1 MRTDMRCRDGE
12 SARIIG
18 SGPRARRC
26 PCYHRRAVEKPPS
39 PEPAKPPRDPAARL
53 RGLYA
58 LTPSPVPD
66 DLPAAV
72 AAALDGG
79 ARLLQYRDKHA
90 GPAERRARAEA
101 LLRLCRRR
109 GAPLLINDDLEL
121 ALAIGADGV
130 HLGAADAPVA
140 EARAR
145 LPDGLVG
152 ASCYDD
158 LERARAAARAG
169 ASYVAF
175 GSFHPS
181 PTKPGAARAD
191 PGLLA
196 QARRELS
203 VPVCAIGGIH
213 AGNAPPLLA
222 AGAELL
228 AVCDGVFGRPDIA
241 AAAAQLARLCARHD

>member
-1 MRTDMRCRDGE
+1 M
-12 SARIIG
+12 
-18 SGPRARRC
+18 
-26 PCYHRRAVEKPPS
+26 EKPPL
-39 PEPAKPPRDPAARL
+39 PEPAKPPRNPAARL

-58 LTPSPVPD
+58 LTPSPPPD

-79 ARLLQYRDKHA
+79 ARLVQYRDKQA
-90 GPAERRARAEA
+90 APAERRARAEI

-109 GAPLLINDDLEL
+109 GAPLIINDDLEL
-121 ALAIGADGV
+121 AVAVGADGV

-158 LERARAAARAG
+158 PERARAAARAG

-175 GSFHPS
+175 GSFHS
-181 PTKPGAARAD
+181 SSTRPGAVRAG
-191 PGLLA
+191 PELLA

-203 VPVCAIGGIH
+203 VPVCAVGGIR

-228 AVCDGVFGRPDIA
+228 AVCGGVFDRPDIA

>member
-1 MRTDMRCRDGE
+1 MSRSPASRTRPN
-12 SARIIG
+12 
-18 SGPRARRC
+18 GP
-26 PCYHRRAVEKPPS
+26 
-39 PEPAKPPRDPAARL
+39 RL

-58 LTPSPVPD
+58 LTPSPAPD

-79 ARLLQYRDKHA
+79 ARLIQYRDKHA
-90 GPAERRARAEA
+90 SPAARRARAEV

-121 ALAIGADGV
+121 AVALGADGV

-145 LPDGLVG
+145 LPAGLVG

-158 LERARAAARAG
+158 PERARAAARAG

-181 PTKPGAARAD
+181 STQPGAVRAE
-191 PGLLA
+191 PGLLTR
-196 QARRELS
+196 ARAELA
-203 VPVCAIGGIH
+203 VPVCAVGGIH
-213 AGNAPPLLA
+213 AGNAPALLA

-241 AAAAQLARLCARHD
+241 AAAGRLAALCARHD

>member
-1 MRTDMRCRDGE
+1 MAYAVDALPR
-12 SARIIG
+12 G
-18 SGPRARRC
+18 SGSCVKSGMSRS
-26 PCYHRRAVEKPPS
+26 HSLNVPP
-39 PEPAKPPRDPAARL
+39 ARL

-58 LTPSPVPD
+58 LTPSPAPD
-66 DLPAAV
+66 GLPAAV

-79 ARLLQYRDKHA
+79 ARLIQYRDKDA
-90 GPAERRARAEA
+90 APAERRARAEA
-101 LLRLCRRR
+101 LLRLCRRY

-121 ALAIGADGV
+121 AAAVGAGGV

-158 LERARAAARAG
+158 LARARAAARAG

-181 PTKPGAARAD
+181 PTKPGAVRAD

-196 QARRELS
+196 RARRELP
-203 VPVCAIGGIH
+203 VPVCAVGGIH
-213 AGNAPPLLA
+213 AGNAPALLA

-228 AVCDGVFGRPDIA
+228 AVCDGVFGAPDIA
-241 AAAAQLARLCARHD
+241 AAAERLAGLCARHD

>member
-1 MRTDMRCRDGE
+1 MER
-12 SARIIG
+12 
-18 SGPRARRC
+18 
-26 PCYHRRAVEKPPS
+26 PPP
-39 PEPAKPPRDPAARL
+39 PEPAKSPRNPAARL

-58 LTPSPVPD
+58 LTPSPAPD

-79 ARLLQYRDKHA
+79 ARLIQYRDKHA
-90 GPAERRARAEA
+90 GPAERRARAEV

-109 GAPLLINDDLEL
+109 GAALLINDDLEL
-121 ALAIGADGV
+121 AVAAGADGV
-130 HLGAADAPVA
+130 HLGATDTPVA

-196 QARRELS
+196 RARRELS
-203 VPVCAIGGIH
+203 TPICAIGGIR
-213 AGNAPPLLA
+213 AGSAPPLLA

-228 AVCDGVFGRPDIA
+228 AVCDGVFGQPDIA